1 MEQKELEE
9 ELMDTLN
16 LHSSVNVFNN
26 KKTLSLE
33 GGDEEKRIKYR
44 KRSSSMS
51 LMKIPKNF
59 VPKLKPIQ
67 TIICPSPINL
77 NQKAPIPPVPEIQ
90 SNTISTASFDSQN
103 DLNLKPIRCIYSR
116 KKKQK
121 KSFKFLNIE
130 EEVYALSDKEDTS
143 KNIYK
148 IYSESDTSKSEDEDE
163 DNNITNYKKID
174 ILNNINLMRE
184 KMTKIKRN
192 SKYNND
198 NLFDDSNIDNHYLV
212 KSLGQYKNLCHPK
225 NIIKERKNHN
235 MNLNRLRSMK
245 IRTKSFNIK
254 QRYVPTILG
263 FLEKSSSAN
272 SLNSNDK

>member
-1 MEQKELEE
+1 MEQKESEE

-16 LHSSVNVFNN
+16 LHSSVNFFTN
-26 KKTLSLE
+26 KNKLSLE
-33 GGDEEKRIKYR
+33 GGEEEKRLKYR

-51 LMKIPKNF
+51 LLKIPKNF

-77 NQKAPIPPVPEIQ
+77 NQKAPIVPVPEIQ
-90 SNTISTASFDSQN
+90 RTTISTASFDSQN

-130 EEVYALSDKEDTS
+130 EETYAISDNEDNS

-148 IYSESDTSKSEDEDE
+148 LYSDSDTSKSEEE
-163 DNNITNYKKID
+163 DNNLTNYKKINF
-174 ILNNINLMRE
+174 LNNINLMRE

-192 SKYNND
+192 SKYND

>member
-1 MEQKELEE
+1 MEQKESEE

-16 LHSSVNVFNN
+16 LHSSVNFFTN
-26 KKTLSLE
+26 KNKLSLE
-33 GGDEEKRIKYR
+33 GGEEEKRLKYR

-51 LMKIPKNF
+51 LLKIPKNF

-77 NQKAPIPPVPEIQ
+77 NQKAPIVPVPEIQ
-90 SNTISTASFDSQN
+90 RTTISTASFDSQN

-130 EEVYALSDKEDTS
+130 EETYAISDNEDNS

-148 IYSESDTSKSEDEDE
+148 LYSDSDTSKSEEE
-163 DNNITNYKKID
+163 DNNLTNYKKINF
-174 ILNNINLMRE
+174 LNNINLMRE

-192 SKYNND
+192 SKYND

-235 MNLNRLRSMK
+235 MNFNRLRSMK

>member
-1 MEQKELEE
+1 MERKESEE
-9 ELMDTLN
+9 ELMETLN
-16 LHSSVNVFNN
+16 LHSSVNFFT
-26 KKTLSLE
+26 KKNTLSLE
-33 GGDEEKRIKYR
+33 GGEEEKRLKYR

-51 LMKIPKNF
+51 IMKIPKNF
-59 VPKLKPIQ
+59 VPKLKPIK
-67 TIICPSPINL
+67 TVICPSPINL
-77 NQKAPIPPVPEIQ
+77 NQKAPIVPIPEIQ
-90 SNTISTASFDSQN
+90 STTISTASFDSQN
-103 DLNLKPIRCIYSR
+103 DLNQKPIKCIYSR
-116 KKKQK
+116 KRKPKK

-130 EEVYALSDKEDTS
+130 EETYAMSDKEDNS
-143 KNIYK
+143 KNICK
-148 IYSESDTSKSEDEDE
+148 IYSDSDTSKSEEE
-163 DNNITNYKKID
+163 DNNITNYKKIN

-192 SKYNND
+192 SIYND

-212 KSLGQYKNLCHPK
+212 KSLGQYKNICHPK
-225 NIIKERKNHN
+225 DIIKMRKNHN

-245 IRTKSFNIK
+245 IRTKSFSIK

>member
-1 MEQKELEE
+1 MEQKDSEE
-9 ELMDTLN
+9 ELMETLN
-16 LHSSVNVFNN
+16 MHSSVNFCLKKN
-26 KKTLSLE
+26 KLSLE
-33 GGDEEKRIKYR
+33 GGEEEKRLKYR
-44 KRSSSMS
+44 KRSSSMT

-59 VPKLKPIQ
+59 VPKLKPIK

-77 NQKAPIPPVPEIQ
+77 NQKAPIAPIPEIQ
-90 SNTISTASFDSQN
+90 STTISTASFDSQN
-103 DLNLKPIRCIYSR
+103 DLNQKQIKYIYSR
-116 KKKQK
+116 KRKPK

-130 EEVYALSDKEDTS
+130 EETYAMSDKEDNS
-143 KNIYK
+143 KNICK
-148 IYSESDTSKSEDEDE
+148 IYSDSDTSKSEEE
-163 DNNITNYKKID
+163 DNNITNYKKIN

-192 SKYNND
+192 SIYND

-212 KSLGQYKNLCHPK
+212 KNLGQYKNICHPK
-225 NIIKERKNHN
+225 DIIKVRKNHN
-235 MNLNRLRSMK
+235 MNFNRLRSMK
-245 IRTKSFNIK
+245 IRTKSFSIK

>member
-1 MEQKELEE
+1 MEQKESEE

-16 LHSSVNVFNN
+16 LHSSVNFFTN
-26 KKTLSLE
+26 KNKLSLE
-33 GGDEEKRIKYR
+33 GGEEEKRLKYR

-51 LMKIPKNF
+51 LLKIPKNF

-77 NQKAPIPPVPEIQ
+77 NQKAPIFPVPEIQ
-90 SNTISTASFDSQN
+90 RTTISTASFDSQN

-130 EEVYALSDKEDTS
+130 EETYAISDNEDNS

-148 IYSESDTSKSEDEDE
+148 LYSDSDTSKSEEE
-163 DNNITNYKKID
+163 DNNLTNFKKINF
-174 ILNNINLMRE
+174 LNNINLMRE

-192 SKYNND
+192 SKYND

>member
-1 MEQKELEE
+1 MEQKESEE
-9 ELMDTLN
+9 ELMMDTLN
-16 LHSSVNVFNN
+16 MHSSVNFFTSQN
-26 KKTLSLE
+26 TLSLE
-33 GGDEEKRIKYR
+33 EGEEEKRLRYR

-51 LMKIPKNF
+51 ILKIPKNF

-77 NQKAPIPPVPEIQ
+77 NQKPPVPPPPEIQ
-90 SNTISTASFDSQN
+90 STTISTASFDSQN

-130 EEVYALSDKEDTS
+130 EETYAMSDNEDNS

-148 IYSESDTSKSEDEDE
+148 IYSDSESDEE
-163 DNNITNYKKID
+163 DNNINNYNKID

-184 KMTKIKRN
+184 KMTKIKRS

-198 NLFDDSNIDNHYLV
+198 NLFDDSNIDNRYLA
-212 KSLGQYKNLCHPK
+212 KSLGQYKNLCYPK
-225 NIIKERKNHN
+225 NIIKTIKTHN

-263 FLEKSSSAN
+263 FLEKSSSTN

>member
-1 MEQKELEE
+1 MEQKESEE
-9 ELMDTLN
+9 ELMDPLYM
-16 LHSSVNVFNN
+16 HSSVSVFT
-26 KKTLSLE
+26 KKNTLSLE
-33 GGDEEKRIKYR
+33 GGEEEKRLKYR

-67 TIICPSPINL
+67 TIICPSPIKL
-77 NQKAPIPPVPEIQ
+77 NQKEPIASLPEIQ

-103 DLNLKPIRCIYSR
+103 DLNLKPIKCIYSR

-121 KSFKFLNIE
+121 RSLKFLNIE
-130 EEVYALSDKEDTS
+130 EEIHAMSDNEGIS

-148 IYSESDTSKSEDEDE
+148 LYSDSDTSKSEEE
-163 DNNITNYKKID
+163 DNNINNYKKINF
-174 ILNNINLMRE
+174 LNNINLMRE

-192 SKYNND
+192 SKYIND

-225 NIIKERKNHN
+225 DIIKMRNHD
-235 MNLNRLRSMK
+235 MNLNRLRAMK

-263 FLEKSSSAN
+263 FLEKSSSNN

>member
-1 MEQKELEE
+1 MEQKESEE

-16 LHSSVNVFNN
+16 LHSSVNFFTN
-26 KKTLSLE
+26 KNKLSLE
-33 GGDEEKRIKYR
+33 GGEEEKRLKYR

-51 LMKIPKNF
+51 LLKIPKNF

-77 NQKAPIPPVPEIQ
+77 NQKAPIIPVPEIQ
-90 SNTISTASFDSQN
+90 RTTISTASFDSQN

-130 EEVYALSDKEDTS
+130 EEAYAISDNEDNS

-148 IYSESDTSKSEDEDE
+148 LYSDSDTSKSEEE
-163 DNNITNYKKID
+163 DNNLTNYKKINF
-174 ILNNINLMRE
+174 LNNINLMRE

-192 SKYNND
+192 SKYND

>member
-1 MEQKELEE
+1 MEQKESEE

-16 LHSSVNVFNN
+16 LHSSVNFFTN
-26 KKTLSLE
+26 KNKLSLE
-33 GGDEEKRIKYR
+33 GGEEEKRLKYR

-51 LMKIPKNF
+51 LLKIPKNF

-77 NQKAPIPPVPEIQ
+77 NQKAPIIPVPEIQ
-90 SNTISTASFDSQN
+90 RTTISTASFDSQN

-130 EEVYALSDKEDTS
+130 EETYAISDNEDNS

-148 IYSESDTSKSEDEDE
+148 LYSDSDTSKSEEE
-163 DNNITNYKKID
+163 DNNLTNYKKINF
-174 ILNNINLMRE
+174 LNNINLMRE

-192 SKYNND
+192 SKYND
-198 NLFDDSNIDNHYLV
+198 NLFDDSNIDSHYLV

>member
-1 MEQKELEE
+1 MEQKESEE

-16 LHSSVNVFNN
+16 LHSSVNFFTN
-26 KKTLSLE
+26 KNKLSLE
-33 GGDEEKRIKYR
+33 GGEEEKRLKYR

-51 LMKIPKNF
+51 LLKIPKNF

-77 NQKAPIPPVPEIQ
+77 NQKAPIIPVPEIQ
-90 SNTISTASFDSQN
+90 RTTISTASFDSQN

-130 EEVYALSDKEDTS
+130 EETYAISDNEDNS

-148 IYSESDTSKSEDEDE
+148 LYSDSDTSKSEEE
-163 DNNITNYKKID
+163 DNNLTNYKKINF
-174 ILNNINLMRE
+174 LNNINLMRE

-192 SKYNND
+192 SKYND

>member
-1 MEQKELEE
+1 MEQKESEE

-16 LHSSVNVFNN
+16 LHSSVKFFIN
-26 KKTLSLE
+26 KNKLSLE
-33 GGDEEKRIKYR
+33 GGEEEKRMKYR

-51 LMKIPKNF
+51 LLKIPKNF

-77 NQKAPIPPVPEIQ
+77 NQKAPIVPVPEIQ
-90 SNTISTASFDSQN
+90 LTTISTASFDSQN

-121 KSFKFLNIE
+121 RSFNFLNIE
-130 EEVYALSDKEDTS
+130 EETYAMSDNEDNS
-143 KNIYK
+143 KNIYNL
-148 IYSESDTSKSEDEDE
+148 YSDSDTSKSEEE
-163 DNNITNYKKID
+163 DNNITNYKKINF
-174 ILNNINLMRE
+174 LNNINLMRE

-192 SKYNND
+192 SKYND

-212 KSLGQYKNLCHPK
+212 KNLGQYKNLCHPK
-225 NIIKERKNHN
+225 NIIKERKNHY

-245 IRTKSFNIK
+245 IRRKSFNIK

>member
-1 MEQKELEE
+1 MERKESEE
-9 ELMDTLN
+9 ELMETLN
-16 LHSSVNVFNN
+16 LHSSVNFFT
-26 KKTLSLE
+26 KKNTLSLE
-33 GGDEEKRIKYR
+33 GGEEEKRLKYR

-51 LMKIPKNF
+51 IMKIPKNF
-59 VPKLKPIQ
+59 VPKLKPIK
-67 TIICPSPINL
+67 TILCPSPINL
-77 NQKAPIPPVPEIQ
+77 NQKAPIVPIPEIQ
-90 SNTISTASFDSQN
+90 STTISTASFDSQN
-103 DLNLKPIRCIYSR
+103 DLNQKPIKCIYSR
-116 KKKQK
+116 KRKPK

-130 EEVYALSDKEDTS
+130 EETYAMSDKEDNS

-148 IYSESDTSKSEDEDE
+148 LYSDSDTSKSEEE
-163 DNNITNYKKID
+163 DNNITNYKKIN

-192 SKYNND
+192 SIYND

-212 KSLGQYKNLCHPK
+212 KSLGQYKNICHPK
-225 NIIKERKNHN
+225 DIIKMRKNHK

-245 IRTKSFNIK
+245 IRTKSFSIK

>member
-1 MEQKELEE
+1 
-9 ELMDTLN
+9 
-16 LHSSVNVFNN
+16 
-26 KKTLSLE
+26 
-33 GGDEEKRIKYR
+33 
-44 KRSSSMS
+44 MS

-77 NQKAPIPPVPEIQ
+77 NQKAPIAPVPEIQ

-148 IYSESDTSKSEDEDE
+148 IYSESDTSKSEDEDK

-235 MNLNRLRSMK
+235 MNLKRLRSMK

>member
-1 MEQKELEE
+1 MEQKESEE

-16 LHSSVNVFNN
+16 LHSSVNFFTN
-26 KKTLSLE
+26 KNKLSLE
-33 GGDEEKRIKYR
+33 GGEEEKRLKYR

-51 LMKIPKNF
+51 LLKIPKNF

-77 NQKAPIPPVPEIQ
+77 NQKAPIVPVPEIQ
-90 SNTISTASFDSQN
+90 RTTISTASFDSQN

-130 EEVYALSDKEDTS
+130 EETYAISDNEDNS

-148 IYSESDTSKSEDEDE
+148 LYSDSDTSKSEEE
-163 DNNITNYKKID
+163 DNNLTNYKKINF
-174 ILNNINLMRE
+174 LNNINLMRE

-192 SKYNND
+192 SKYND

-263 FLEKSSSAN
+263 FLEKNSSAN